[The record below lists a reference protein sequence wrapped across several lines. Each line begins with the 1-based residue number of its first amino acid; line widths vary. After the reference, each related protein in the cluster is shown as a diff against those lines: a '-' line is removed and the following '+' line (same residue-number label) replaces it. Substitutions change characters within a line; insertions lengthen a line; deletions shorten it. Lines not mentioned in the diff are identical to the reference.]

1 MLVLP
6 ASCPPH
12 CRPPPHLTQSRLRS
26 CACLP
31 PPCVFHPLHL
41 TAADPP
47 SFAAYSSLFLMCA
60 GCRRTRRSFPP
71 GTLILLIPPP
81 PTPPTPP
88 TPTHPHTTTTTT
100 HLPPHPCPTAGCRRT
115 RRSCRSAGPP
125 PRCRTACSA
134 WAPTCPASCPSTPVS
149 FLGGRGGPGA
159 VEMGFWCCCSTAE
172 EELGAAQRS
181 ARSWALG
188 RQQQWRLGS
197 ACSAFT
203 ALQQRL
209 QRLPCALR
217 PHAVLL
223 RFTSCR
229 C

>member
-1 MLVLP
+1 MP
-6 ASCPPH
+6 ASTLRVPPSASHCCRPALLCCLLLFIFDVRRLPPH
-12 CRPPPHLTQSRLRS
+12 PAQ
-26 CACLP
+26 LP
-31 PPCVFHPLHL
+31 PWHPNPV
-41 TAADPP
+41 D
-47 SFAAYSSLFLMCA
+47 
-60 GCRRTRRSFPP
+60 
-71 GTLILLIPPP
+71 PPP
-81 PTPPTPP
+81 PPPPPTPP